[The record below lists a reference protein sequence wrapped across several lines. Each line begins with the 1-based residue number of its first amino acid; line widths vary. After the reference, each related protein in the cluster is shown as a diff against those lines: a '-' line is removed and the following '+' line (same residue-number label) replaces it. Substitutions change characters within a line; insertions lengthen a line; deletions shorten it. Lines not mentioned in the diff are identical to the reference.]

1 MLITENE
8 CVRVVISG
16 FYLYSHIPS
25 ILRGHKGTVLV
36 LIIKETKN
44 KSCNFFFV
52 IA

>member
-8 CVRVVISG
+8 YVRVIISG
-16 FYLYSHIPS
+16 FYLYSHIPL
-25 ILRGHKGTVLV
+25 ILRGHKGTALV

-44 KSCNFFFV
+44 KYRNFFFV